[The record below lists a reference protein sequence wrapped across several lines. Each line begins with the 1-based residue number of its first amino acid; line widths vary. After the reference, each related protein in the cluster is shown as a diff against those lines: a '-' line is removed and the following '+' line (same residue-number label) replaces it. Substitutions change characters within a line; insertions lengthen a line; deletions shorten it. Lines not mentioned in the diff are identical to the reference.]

1 MARPYKCPYCGA
13 QDTVSKGR
21 RRTKTMGDRS
31 IRLCKACRR
40 KFTPRGQKALDVPAS
55 AAQEI
60 PNREPATS
68 PVLAVQIARA
78 PVPEQVPATPSEQP
92 APSPAADEPGT

>member
-1 MARPYKCPYCGA
+1 MARPYKCPYCGN

-40 KFTPRGQKALDVPAS
+40 KFTPRGQKALDVPVS

-68 PVLAVQIARA
+68 PAAAVQMIHA
-78 PVPEQVPATPSEQP
+78 PVPEQPPATPSEQP
-92 APSPAADEPGT
+92 DPDHAADEPRT